1 MKAAANQIK
10 TRSLSSRLIGGVLL
24 AELLCAALFSAV
36 AIGHEMHGRRRA
48 FDVMLRGR
56 ADSLLGAV
64 QDAED
69 PEDNV
74 TVDPTELVLPAQDV
88 YEVLNPAG
96 RVLGHSPSSSADLL
110 AALSSSRAPGYFNF
124 MAGEEH
130 YRALRFDGMRVIDRD
145 DKGGFRRPV
154 TVLYAAPTR
163 DLWHGAVEAEW
174 FYIAAS
180 VLLLAVTGIA
190 LVWFLRRRLSPLQ
203 ELAAIA
209 GRVSTRSWEFV
220 PPAAVLRTTEL
231 APIALSIEVLLKGL
245 QQSFE
250 RQRQLTGDAA
260 HELKTSIAVL
270 KSSLQLLSMAPRTVE
285 QYEAGLEGL
294 LLDCE
299 RMEELISRMLM
310 LARLEESPLEKTAS
324 CDLQSMVHIIT
335 ERLQPLAELKQVV
348 LQVSRGEARFVAM
361 LPDDADVLCSN
372 LLVNALQNSG
382 PYKRVSVVVQA
393 HDGVTELIVADQGEG
408 IPESE
413 LPYVFERFSRA
424 DRSRSRASGGAGLG
438 LSICKAIVERSNGT
452 IQIQSV
458 LGMGTEVTVTLPAL
472 PTPERRATDRPR
484 ASPA

>member
-1 MKAAANQIK
+1 MSAVAIK
-10 TRSLSSRLIGGVLL
+10 TRSLSGQLIGGVLL

-88 YEVLNPAG
+88 YEVLDPAG
-96 RVLGHSPSSSADLL
+96 RVLGHSPASSAALL
-110 AALSSSRAPGYFNF
+110 AELSSTRAPGTFNF
-124 MAGEEH
+124 RAGREH
-130 YRALRFDGMRVIDRD
+130 YRAVRFDGVRVIDRD

-180 VLLLAVTGIA
+180 VLLLAVTGMA

-209 GRVSTRSWEFV
+209 SRVSTRSWEFV
-220 PPAAVLRTTEL
+220 PPIAVLRTTEL

-270 KSSLQLLSMAPRTVE
+270 KSSLQLLSMVPRTAE
-285 QYEAGLEGL
+285 QYETGLEGL

-299 RMEELISRMLM
+299 RMEELVSRMLM
-310 LARLEESPLEKTAS
+310 LARLEESPLEKNAS
-324 CDLQSMVHIIT
+324 CDLQSILHKVS
-335 ERLQPLAELKQVV
+335 ERLQPLAELKQIV
-348 LQVSRGEARFVAM
+348 LEIGGGEARFVTM

-372 LLVNALQNSG
+372 LIVNALQNSG
-382 PYKRVSVVVQA
+382 AYRRVHTVVQA
-393 HDGVTELIVADQGEG
+393 HDGVTELRVQDQGEG
-408 IPESE
+408 IPEPA
-413 LPYVFERFSRA
+413 LPHVFDRFYRA

-452 IQIQSV
+452 IQIQSD
-458 LGMGTEVTVTLPAL
+458 LGKGTQVTVTLPSL
-472 PTPERRATDRPR
+472 PTPDRRATDRP
-484 ASPA
+484 PATRE

>member
-1 MKAAANQIK
+1 MSAAAIR
-10 TRSLSSRLIGGVLL
+10 TYSLSRQLIGGVLL
-24 AELLCAALFSAV
+24 AELLCAALCSAV
-36 AIGHEMHGRRRA
+36 AIGHEMHGRRHA

-56 ADSLLGAV
+56 ADSLMGAV

-96 RVLGHSPSSSADLL
+96 RVLGHSPDASADLL
-110 AALSSSRAPGYFNF
+110 AALNSTHVPGYFNF
-124 MAGEEH
+124 RAGREH
-130 YRALRFDGMRVIDRD
+130 YRALRFDGVRVIDREEH
-145 DKGGFRRPV
+145 GGYRRTV
-154 TVLYAAPTR
+154 TVLYASPTR
-163 DLWHGAVEAEW
+163 DLWHGAVKAEW

-180 VLLLAVTGIA
+180 VLLLAATGIA

-209 GRVSTRSWEFV
+209 SRVSTRSWEFV

-310 LARLEESPLEKTAS
+310 LTRLEESPLEKNAS
-324 CDLQSMVHIIT
+324 CDMQSILHKVS
-335 ERLQPLAELKQVV
+335 ERL
-348 LQVSRGEARFVAM
+348 
-361 LPDDADVLCSN
+361 
-372 LLVNALQNSG
+372 
-382 PYKRVSVVVQA
+382 
-393 HDGVTELIVADQGEG
+393 H
-408 IPESE
+408 
-413 LPYVFERFSRA
+413 
-424 DRSRSRASGGAGLG
+424 RSPS
-438 LSICKAIVERSNGT
+438 
-452 IQIQSV
+452 
-458 LGMGTEVTVTLPAL
+458 
-472 PTPERRATDRPR
+472 
-484 ASPA
+484 

>member
-1 MKAAANQIK
+1 MSAAAIR
-10 TRSLSSRLIGGVLL
+10 THSLSRQLIGGVLL

-56 ADSLLGAV
+56 ADSLMGAV

-96 RVLGHSPSSSADLL
+96 RVLGHSPDSPAGLL
-110 AALSSSRAPGYFNF
+110 AALSSTQAPGYFNF
-124 MAGEEH
+124 RAGREY
-130 YRALRFDGMRVIDRD
+130 YRALRFDGVRVIDREEH
-145 DKGGFRRPV
+145 GGYRRTV
-154 TVLYAAPTR
+154 TVLYASPTR
-163 DLWHGAVEAEW
+163 DLWHGAVEAVW

-180 VLLLAVTGIA
+180 ALLLAVTGIA

-209 GRVSTRSWEFV
+209 GSVSTRSWEFMS
-220 PPAAVLRTTEL
+220 PAAVLRTSEL
-231 APIALSIEVLLKGL
+231 APIALSIQVLLKGL

-310 LARLEESPLEKTAS
+310 LARLEESPLEKNAS
-324 CDLQSMVHIIT
+324 CDLQSILRKVT

-348 LQVSRGEARFVAM
+348 LEIREGEARFVAM

-372 LLVNALQNSG
+372 LIVNALQNSG
-382 PYKRVSVVVQA
+382 PYRRVRAVVQA
-393 HDGVTELIVADQGEG
+393 HDGVTELRVEDQGEG
-408 IPESE
+408 IPESA
-413 LPYVFERFSRA
+413 LPHVFDRFYRA

-452 IQIQSV
+452 IQIQSDI
-458 LGMGTEVTVTLPAL
+458 GKGTEVTVTLPAL
-472 PTPERRATDRPR
+472 PTPDRRATDRPPASR
-484 ASPA
+484 A